1 MKTSEKVSIF
11 AYIEREEGIT
21 VPSSQ
26 SPHARRT
33 IAARVC
39 LQSECRI
46 SEEILHFF
54 ASIFRGV
61 YFVALNYPF
70 TFKTC
75 RYASGEKE
83 RYGGQERFFVAF
95 ISENLLNTIK
105 KRKSGNQAWL
115 LRCVIICLASLRS
128 RVFCVRC
135 QKKSPGSLAIQ
146 GRYRV

>member
-39 LQSECRI
+39 LQSERRI

-54 ASIFRGV
+54 ASIIRGV

-83 RYGGQERFFVAF
+83 RYGGQERFFCCIYLRKPVEYNKEAKIRESGMVIAMCYYLF
-95 ISENLLNTIK
+95 GYTAEPGFLRQVSKEIA
-105 KRKSGNQAWL
+105 RKSCNTRQ
-115 LRCVIICLASLRS
+115 I
-128 RVFCVRC
+128 
-135 QKKSPGSLAIQ
+135 
-146 GRYRV
+146 